1 MSVVKRVASP
11 WSDPT
16 ALLIN
21 NVEANLSFEL
31 FYLPSSS
38 TVVAKNCSLVRF
50 SAQGDEKSGTFNGS
64 TGDLEHHPYSTSKDL
79 CWRNLSEGY
88 LSKRVSSIPC
98 EKIPVA
104 LACSLQVSLSQ
115 WTRKKALV
123 EVKSQPSEYHGWF
136 QPGADVQNSQ

>member
-1 MSVVKRVASP
+1 MRVVKRVASP

-21 NVEANLSFEL
+21 NHSFEL

-50 SAQGDEKSGTFNGS
+50 SAQGEEKSGTFNGS

-123 EVKSQPSEYHGWF
+123 EVKSQSSEYHGWF
-136 QPGADVQNSQ
+136 QPGTDVQNSQ